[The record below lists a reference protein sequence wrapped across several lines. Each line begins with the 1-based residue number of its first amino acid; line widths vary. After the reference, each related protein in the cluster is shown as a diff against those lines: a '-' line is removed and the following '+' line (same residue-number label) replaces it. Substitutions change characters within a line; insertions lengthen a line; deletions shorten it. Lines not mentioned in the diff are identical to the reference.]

1 MRPAQEVGEDRSL
14 VTPIEDPEGLRIPP
28 KADKQRI
35 IIEPFHLCSA
45 STASSDSVTR
55 PPPGRATSRR
65 LELGAVSPEEPAGP
79 PRKGFGIRDSNST
92 VATGAGAGPPPT
104 LVVYELRCQNDALA
118 RMSRDE
124 LPTMRRYCPLGLT
137 QPLRGSLHTDRS
149 LRSSV
154 SVTVER

>member
-1 MRPAQEVGEDRSL
+1 MSRLSSLIGQFSSGGCCGTRGTGSQGKGTRMQQSAPQGVRHTGPQFERRDGGRAPAR
-14 VTPIEDPEGLRIPP
+14 PP
-28 KADKQRI
+28 K
-35 IIEPFHLCSA
+35 LM
-45 STASSDSVTR
+45 
-55 PPPGRATSRR
+55 
-65 LELGAVSPEEPAGP
+65 L
-79 PRKGFGIRDSNST
+79 
-92 VATGAGAGPPPT
+92 
-104 LVVYELRCQNDALA
+104 YELRCQNDALA